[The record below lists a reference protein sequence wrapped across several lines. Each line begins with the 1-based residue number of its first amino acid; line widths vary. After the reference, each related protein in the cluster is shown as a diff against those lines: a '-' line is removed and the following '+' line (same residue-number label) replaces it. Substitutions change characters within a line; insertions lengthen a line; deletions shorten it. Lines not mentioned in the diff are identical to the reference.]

1 MGTAQQRGASA
12 LEVLGGWVVTQ
23 VGRKVHV
30 NVGGARGVQCTVPRA
45 TQDGDPGHC
54 HGLVP
59 SDEEAGGAG
68 GEHGGDVVG
77 EGTERRGFDGPD
89 APQADLV
96 SLGVNAAGFE
106 RYGVAQAN
114 EVGECRCTP
123 SQATSAFVCALKRET
138 PARISRVTTAPFG
151 SVTGRKDAPRRSSG
165 WCVIT
170 MS

>member
-1 MGTAQQRGASA
+1 M
-12 LEVLGGWVVTQ
+12 VTQ
-23 VGRKVHV
+23 VGREVHV
-30 NVGGARGVQCTVPRA
+30 NAGGARRIQCTVPRA

-68 GEHGGDVVG
+68 GEHGGDVVS
-77 EGTERRGFDGPD
+77 EGTERREFDGPD

-96 SLGVNAAGFE
+96 SLGVNAAGSASA
-106 RYGVAQAN
+106 VA
-114 EVGECRCTP
+114 TP